1 MTTSQAKELQDILK
15 SFDEDCSKRLKDDE
29 CKDGDGDN
37 DDDDDPHRSNEAS
50 KPSKKA
56 TSGISPISTAVMVIG
71 SFALISGLAAS
82 FYCYSKRRRL
92 GDTTEHVQFSRISFD
107 AKNENK
113 VDDDAAEAEDYEGED
128 GLANFGSE

>member
-71 SFALISGLAAS
+71 SFALISGEEEEEEEEAEE
-82 FYCYSKRRRL
+82 
-92 GDTTEHVQFSRISFD
+92 EHDDDGFD

-113 VDDDAAEAEDYEGED
+113 VDDDAAEAEDYEGKD